1 MEKIDKYRLEMT
13 KKYYPICWEI
23 KDDEIEI
30 TDINNKELSKD
41 HEVYQAELN
50 FIQERISEMEFSGQI
65 EMM

>member
-13 KKYYPICWEI
+13 KKYYPIYWKL

-50 FIQERISEMEFSGQI
+50 FIQERISEMEFSGEI
-65 EMM
+65 VMM

>member
-13 KKYYPICWEI
+13 KKYYPIYWRI

-50 FIQERISEMEFSGQI
+50 FIQERISEMEFSGEI
-65 EMM
+65 VMM